1 MKTKLR
7 LSCLPAAVLALNLAA
22 ASQAGATLLTSLPGA
37 TTSASSCFMG
47 CGNAAYDHSNILD
60 GDYGSTGNTGLNS
73 WNSGG
78 LGGYVQVNFGAA
90 YTLDKIELYGAYPY
104 ENLYGLS
111 VSLDGS
117 SWQAIASGGYHL
129 ESGLS
134 QSAVGGG
141 IKYGAVHSVGAGTLG
156 SGIQAQ
162 YLRYTLAGGSHWAYL
177 YEVAVEGH
185 GTSNPGPVTAV
196 PEPETYALMLAGL
209 GLMGA
214 IVRRRRQEV

>member
-1 MKTKLR
+1 MKLNHHR
-7 LSCLPAAVLALNLAA
+7 ACFASLALGLGLAA
-22 ASQAGATLLTSLPGA
+22 AGNVGATLLTNLPGA

-60 GDYGSTGNTGLNS
+60 GDFGSTGNTGLNS

-90 YTLDKIELYGAYPY
+90 YTLDKIELYGGYPY
-104 ENLYGLS
+104 ENLYSLS

-129 ESGLS
+129 ESSLG
-134 QSAVGGG
+134 QSAVQGGT
-141 IKYGAVHSVGAGTLG
+141 KYGAVHAVGAGTLG

-162 YLRYTLAGGSHWAYL
+162 YLRYTLGGGRHWAYL
-177 YEVAVEGH
+177 YELAVEGH
-185 GTSNPGPVTAV
+185 GTTNPNPVTAV
-196 PEPETYALMLAGL
+196 PEPETYALMLAGM

-214 IVRRRRQEV
+214 IVRRRRRGA